1 MKYSMIEDYII
12 NKIKSKELLIGEML
26 EPDYQL
32 AKKFQVSELTVNK
45 ALTNLAEKGYLKRIR
60 GKGTFVN
67 SITGNNTTSAMRHI
81 SLTQEIIR
89 QGKNPSSKLLEYKV
103 VFAKDY
109 PQVKAELKLNDD
121 DLLHHFI
128 RLRMADNIPVC
139 LSYSFMPVKLIPYID
154 INVLDSGSLWEFLEK
169 QGFEGTRISF
179 FTEKIAYAD
188 KFKAELLQVKE
199 NHPLLHDH
207 HYSVMG
213 DSVSFN
219 YVDNYFVSERFELR
233 HVVHIHI

>member
-1 MKYSMIEDYII
+1 MIEDYIVKRI
-12 NKIKSKELLIGEML
+12 ESKELLIGEML

-45 ALTNLAEKGYLKRIR
+45 ALTNLAKKGYLKRIR
-60 GKGTFVN
+60 GKGTFVK
-67 SITGNNTTSAMRHI
+67 SITGNNISSAMRHI

-89 QGKNPSSKLLEYKV
+89 QGKIPSSKLIEYKV
-103 VFAKDY
+103 VLAKDF
-109 PQVKAELKLNDD
+109 PHVKSELKLDEN

-154 INVLDSGSLWEFLEK
+154 INVLDNGSLWEFLEK
-169 QGFEGTRISF
+169 QGFEGTRVSF
-179 FTEKIAYAD
+179 FTENIVYAD
-188 KFKAELLQVKE
+188 NFKAELLQVKE

-213 DSVSFN
+213 DSDSFN
-219 YVDNYFVSERFELR
+219 YVDNFYVSERFELK
-233 HVVHIHI
+233 HVIHIHF